1 MRNNAKAI
9 ISAIYLI
16 TVVIC
21 TICLQTS
28 AIMIIFKLCN
38 TTTLSWLNCCVPIII
53 TIILAPILFITKS
66 LIDK

>member
-1 MRNNAKAI
+1 MRNKAKAI

-16 TVVIC
+16 TIAIC
-21 TICLQTS
+21 TICLQVS
-28 AIMIIFKLCN
+28 AIMLIFKLCAA
-38 TTTLSWLNCCVPIII
+38 TMASWLACCIPIII